1 MARHLCILLV
11 DGFSHLAFSCA
22 IEPLRLANR
31 ISGAELYRFSL
42 ASEDGSPATCL
53 NGLKMEVQASPD
65 TLPRCDSLF
74 VLASEAMAAHA
85 DRKLLGALRRAR
97 AQGIPVGGL
106 CSGAWILAEAGLLTG
121 RRAALHW
128 DYHDS
133 FTELF
138 PEVDLVQTVFVDDP
152 KHPTAAGGTAT
163 ADYMLH
169 VIERDHG
176 PDLATAIADQ
186 MVYSGVRSD
195 TVEQRVSL
203 QARLGMRNPHLAR
216 AIQIMRETIE
226 DPVPPSCIAE
236 RIGISP
242 RQLERLFARFMNATP
257 KKFYVD
263 MRLERARK
271 LLLQTEASVIE
282 VGLACGFDSPSHFSR
297 LYKDRFGLT
306 PTHQRNKLT

>member
-1 MARHLCILLV
+1 MTRHFCILLV

-42 ASEDGSPATCL
+42 ASENGRTAACL
-53 NGLKMEVQASPD
+53 NGLNMEVHAGLND
-65 TLPRCDSLF
+65 LPECDRLF
-74 VLASEAMAAHA
+74 VLASEDMAARA
-85 DRKLLGALRRAR
+85 TSPVLGAIRRMR
-97 AQGIPVGGL
+97 ACGTPVGGL
-106 CSGAWILAEAGLLTG
+106 CSGAWILAAAGLLTG

-133 FTELF
+133 FNELF

-152 KHPTAAGGTAT
+152 RHPTAAGGTAT

-169 VIERDHG
+169 VIEQDHG
-176 PDLATAIADQ
+176 TDLAAAIADQ
-186 MVYSGVRSD
+186 MVYSSVRSD
-195 TVEQRVSL
+195 TAEQRVSL
-203 QARLGMRNPHLAR
+203 QARLGVRNPHLAR
-216 AIQIMRETIE
+216 AIRIMRETIE
-226 DPVPPSCIAE
+226 EPVSPSRIAE
-236 RIGISP
+236 EIGIST
-242 RQLERLFARFMNATP
+242 RQLERLFAQFMKATP
-257 KKFYVD
+257 KKFYVEL
-263 MRLERARK
+263 RLERARK

-306 PTHQRNKLT
+306 PTFQRHKMT